1 MKTRFL
7 LSLCLLFLL
16 SGTTYGQDNKEEQV
30 KAIVESGRFVI
41 LFDRANP
48 CLLYTSDA
56 ADDLLCVDLGGR
68 RTI

>member
-48 CLLYTSDA
+48 AT
-56 ADDLLCVDLGGR
+56 GR
-68 RTI
+68 SVMLPRFMK